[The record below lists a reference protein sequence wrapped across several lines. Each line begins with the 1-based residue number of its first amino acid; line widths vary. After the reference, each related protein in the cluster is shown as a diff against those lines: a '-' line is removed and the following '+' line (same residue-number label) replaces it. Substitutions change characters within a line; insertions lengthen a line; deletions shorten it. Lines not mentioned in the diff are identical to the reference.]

1 MSRFAGGRSCGVES
15 EDPNADSGGR
25 NELKQKASPL
35 FRLILKTDPNKKTKL
50 NEELIVKT

>member
-25 NELKQKASPL
+25 NELKQKVSPL
-35 FRLILKTDPNKKTKL
+35 FRLILKTEPNKKTKL